1 MLRFLVWW
9 IQQLPQHVPNDLRE
23 GTGSVPKS
31 GPLRQTRNLS
41 PIDSPT
47 FSFDSTYTFF
57 FFYLS
62 IFIQD
67 NSTQHSQRLELKLRP
82 DAFLHDRL
90 QA

>member
-1 MLRFLVWW
+1 MLYKYMY
-9 IQQLPQHVPNDLRE
+9 INTAE
-23 GTGSVPKS
+23 
-31 GPLRQTRNLS
+31 
-41 PIDSPT
+41 
-47 FSFDSTYTFF
+47 F

-82 DAFLHDRL
+82 DAFLHDIL

>member
-1 MLRFLVWW
+1 MLNASATSKGL
-9 IQQLPQHVPNDLRE
+9 LHL
-23 GTGSVPKS
+23 GS
-31 GPLRQTRNLS
+31 
-41 PIDSPT
+41 DH
-47 FSFDSTYTFF
+47 DDHDH
-57 FFYLS
+57 FFYYLIILIIINIIFII